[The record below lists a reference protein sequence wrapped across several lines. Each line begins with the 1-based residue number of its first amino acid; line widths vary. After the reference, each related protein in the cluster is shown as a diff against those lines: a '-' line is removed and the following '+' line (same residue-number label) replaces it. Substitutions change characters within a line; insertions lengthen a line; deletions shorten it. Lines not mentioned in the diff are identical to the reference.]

1 MSEDEPFLSR
11 WSRLKRRPEPEPK
24 SEPQTTPAKR
34 DDDEGRPPSQE
45 KRETTDIGKPQ
56 EPALDPSKLPKIE
69 ELTADSDF
77 TQFMDARVPSGLRQ
91 AALRRAWTLDP
102 RIRDFIEVAE
112 FQYNWNV
119 PGGAPGYGP
128 LPEGTDVAALLAQ
141 VIGAI
146 PTASASEKVDER
158 AVGDKLS
165 QPEKQ
170 PVTVA
175 AHDAASSPADA
186 VCARVEPQADDK
198 SARAWNAVDPD
209 VPQHSAGAAGQEQS
223 AASTD
228 AVPAGRRRHGGALPL

>member
-1 MSEDEPFLSR
+1 MTEDEPFLSR
-11 WSRLKRRPEPEPK
+11 WSRLKRRPEPERKPEP
-24 SEPQTTPAKR
+24 EPQTAPAKT
-34 DDDEGRPPSQE
+34 DHDGRPGTEEKSQ
-45 KRETTDIGKPQ
+45 TAGIGKPR
-56 EPALDPSKLPKIE
+56 EPALDPSELPKIE
-69 ELTADSDF
+69 DLTVDSDF

-128 LPEGTDVAALLAQ
+128 LPEGTNVASLLAQ

-146 PTASASEKVDER
+146 PTASASENADER

-165 QPEKQ
+165 QLEKQ
-170 PVTVA
+170 SVPLVA
-175 AHDAASSPADA
+175 KDATQPTGTLRAGLETRAD
-186 VCARVEPQADDK
+186 RK
-198 SARAWNAVDPD
+198 SARAGNAVDPE
-209 VPQHSAGAAGQEQS
+209 AGPIPVGGADQEQS

-228 AVPAGRRRHGGALPL
+228 AVPAARRRHGGALPV